1 MRQAY
6 INKKFKPQSMD
17 MIATI
22 SSILN
27 EYIKAGYA
35 ITVRSLY
42 YQMVAREYIP
52 NNERS
57 YKMLTNLISDAR
69 LAGLLDWEA
78 IEDRM
83 RAFVTR
89 NRYNSGKDILK
100 VAYQGFHMDLWD
112 NQPNRAFCIIEKD
125 ALSGIVAATCS
136 KHDVPMLAARGYPS
150 SSVVREF
157 VKDVLIP
164 ASQSGQDII
173 ILHMG
178 DHDPSGIDMSRD
190 LEDRILLFSE
200 GLFNCDFRRL
210 ALNMDQIEEF
220 NPPENPAKSSDSRFN
235 DYAQKF
241 GDSSWELDALSPKYT
256 NKILDDAIVDCIDP
270 DMLEIKKDEIENIRA
285 KLKKVYEGFDD

>member
-6 INKKFKPQSMD
+6 IKKNFKPHSMD

-42 YQMVAREYIP
+42 YQMVARDYIP
-52 NNERS
+52 NNEKS

-89 NRYNSGKDILK
+89 ARWGSGKEILK
-100 VAYQGFHMDLWD
+100 SVAGQFHMDLWD
-112 NQPNRAFCIIEKD
+112 NQPNRVFCIIEKD
-125 ALSGIVAATCS
+125 ALSGIVAGTCN

-157 VKDVLIP
+157 VKEVLIP
-164 ASQSGQDII
+164 AAQSGQDII
-173 ILHMG
+173 LLHMG

-190 LEDRILLFSE
+190 FEDRVLMFSE
-200 GLFNCDFRRL
+200 GYFHPSFRRL

-220 NPPENPAKSSDSRFN
+220 NPPENPAKSTDSRFR
-235 DYAQKF
+235 DYAERY
-241 GDSSWELDALSPKYT
+241 GESSWELDALSPQFT
-256 NKILDDAIVDCIDP
+256 NKILEDAIQDCIDP

-285 KLKKVYEGFDD
+285 KLKKVYEAFDD